1 VLRQHGHR
9 TAWLTTQ
16 PSSRAESFYSAAG
29 WKVIGTSPKG
39 EMIFHSGI

>member
-16 PSSRAESFYSAAG
+16 PSSRAESFYRAAG